1 MEGKDVFAN
10 LKQAFEEAVQYA
22 IEHGISERQVIE
34 NEIRR
39 SELLQVVVNE
49 ASRRLKEKNV
59 PYQEP
64 TINNEFEHDY
74 PYLQSILSNYDIGR
88 LKDAIALNKQIIV
101 EGVQGPTGK
110 STFVRYLRERGVP
123 VVEYGLAEVFMLNEF
138 LKEPATKPFKSSV
151 SNGR

>member
-1 MEGKDVFAN
+1 MEGKTDVFSN
-10 LKQAFEEAVQYA
+10 LKQAFELAVEYSV
-22 IEHGISERQVIE
+22 ENGMNSFVTE

-64 TINNEFEHDY
+64 TTNNEFEHDY

-123 VVEYGLAEVFMLNEF
+123 VALCRLRSV
-138 LKEPATKPFKSSV
+138 KSYMAV
-151 SNGR
+151 RIGP